1 LREDDALVQFAEL
14 DENADDRDDEQE
26 RGENVA
32 VDEGA
37 DHADG
42 RSAAAKV
49 RPVKFAFVIHPT
61 SLEDVV
67 RYEPGAVGKGP
78 ALIAKIMEWMPAYAA
93 AHVTGVRAP
102 DGRETEGWFVAA
114 PFMPEQ
120 MLSLPREIVYEKIL
134 DAIDIGVG
142 LGAEVVGLGAFT
154 GVVGDAGV
162 TIAQRSRVAVTTG
175 NSLTI
180 AAGVASM
187 LRGAR
192 EMHVDLARTT
202 AVVIGATGS
211 IGSACVELIAPHVA
225 EVVLVARNRTRLEKL
240 VADLRGR
247 VTCRLTISTDV
258 RDAVP
263 RGRLVLT
270 ATTSTQELIEP
281 SDLQTGA
288 VVCELSLP
296 HDVGRRVAVE
306 RPDVL
311 VTEGGNVRVPGAPR
325 FARVREPGRDFD
337 LGLPPQTALACMSE
351 TMVLALNDRRNHY
364 TLGRGIDLAKVRE
377 IDALASDAGFEL
389 AGMRAFDAAVTP
401 ARIAEIRAAARARS
415 EVVA

>member
-1 LREDDALVQFAEL
+1 LFEDARNRDEEEHGGDDVTVGQRAE
-14 DENADDRDDEQE
+14 
-26 RGENVA
+26 
-32 VDEGA
+32 
-37 DHADG
+37 HADG
-42 RSAAAKV
+42 RSAAAKA

-61 SLEDVV
+61 SLDDVV
-67 RYEPGAVGKGP
+67 RYEPGAVGKG
-78 ALIAKIMEWMPAYAA
+78 AAIIGKIMEWMPAYASV
-93 AHVTGVRAP
+93 HVTGVRTI

-114 PFMPEQ
+114 PYMPDA
-120 MLSLPREIVYEKIL
+120 MLALPRETVYTKIL
-134 DAIDIGVG
+134 DAIKIGAD
-142 LGAEVVGLGAFT
+142 LGAEIVGLGAFT
-154 GVVGDAGV
+154 GVVGDAGI
-162 TIAQRSRVAVTTG
+162 TISERSPIPVTTG

-180 AAGVASM
+180 AAGVASL

-192 EMHVDLARTT
+192 EMEVDLAAAT

-211 IGSACVELIAPHVA
+211 IGSACVELIAPHVS

-240 VADLRGR
+240 AVELRER
-247 VTCRLTISTDV
+247 LSCRLTISTDV
-258 RDAVP
+258 RDAVS
-263 RGRLVLT
+263 RGHLVLT

-281 SDLQTGA
+281 RDLQTGA

-311 VTEGGNVRVPGAPR
+311 VTEGGNIRVPGMPR

-337 LGLPPQTALACMSE
+337 LGLPPRTALACMSE
-351 TMVLALNDRRNHY
+351 TMVLALENRREHY

-377 IDALASDAGFEL
+377 IEALATRAGFEL

-401 ARIAEIRAAARARS
+401 ERIAEIRAAARARRA
-415 EVVA
+415 VMA

>member
-1 LREDDALVQFAEL
+1 MFEDARNRDEEEHGGDDVTVGKRAE
-14 DENADDRDDEQE
+14 
-26 RGENVA
+26 
-32 VDEGA
+32 
-37 DHADG
+37 HADG
-42 RSAAAKV
+42 RSAAAKA

-61 SLEDVV
+61 SLDDVV
-67 RYEPGAVGKGP
+67 RYEPGAVGKG
-78 ALIAKIMEWMPAYAA
+78 AAIIGKIMEWMPAYASV
-93 AHVTGVRAP
+93 HVTGVRSI

-114 PFMPEQ
+114 PFMPDA
-120 MLSLPREIVYEKIL
+120 MLALPRETVYAKIL
-134 DAIDIGVG
+134 DAIKIGAD
-142 LGAEVVGLGAFT
+142 LGAEIVGLGAFT
-154 GVVGDAGV
+154 GVVGDAGI
-162 TIAQRSRVAVTTG
+162 TMSERSPIPVTTG

-180 AAGVASM
+180 AAGVASL

-192 EMHVDLARTT
+192 EMEVDLAAAT

-211 IGSACVELIAPHVA
+211 IGSACVELIAPHVS

-240 VADLRGR
+240 AAELRER
-247 VTCRLTISTDV
+247 LSCRLTISTDV
-258 RDAVP
+258 RDAVS
-263 RGRLVLT
+263 RGHLVLT

-311 VTEGGNVRVPGAPR
+311 VTEGGNIRVPGMPR

-337 LGLPPQTALACMSE
+337 LGLPPRTALACMSE
-351 TMVLALNDRRNHY
+351 TMVLALENRREHY

-377 IDALASDAGFEL
+377 IEALATRAGFEL

-401 ARIAEIRAAARARS
+401 ERIAEIRAAARARRA
-415 EVVA
+415 VMA